1 MTFEDDYMEFA
12 SEALSKMRLVLEG
25 AVTLFEDELCPVYKW
40 MREAAEPSALLAFD
54 DIGTALYVLKQ
65 HVVQLQEAHHREA
78 VRQGDVQKP
87 IELQ

>member
-25 AVTLFEDELCPVYKW
+25 AVTLFEDELCPVYKLI
-40 MREAAEPSALLAFD
+40 RESGVSAALLAFD

-65 HVVQLQEAHHREA
+65 HVIQLQETHHREA
-78 VRQGDVQKP
+78 VRQQDVQKSV
-87 IELQ
+87 

>member
-25 AVTLFEDELCPVYKW
+25 AVTLFEDELCPVYKL
-40 MREAAEPSALLAFD
+40 MRESGESDALLAFD
-54 DIGTALYVLKQ
+54 DIGTALYALKQ
-65 HVVQLQEAHHREA
+65 HVIQLQKAHHMEA

-87 IELQ
+87 I